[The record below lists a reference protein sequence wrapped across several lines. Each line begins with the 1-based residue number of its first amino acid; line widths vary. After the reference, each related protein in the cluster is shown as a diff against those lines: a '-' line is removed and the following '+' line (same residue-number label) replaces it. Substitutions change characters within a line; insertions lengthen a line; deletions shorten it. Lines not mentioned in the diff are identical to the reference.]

1 MSSLKGDFLK
11 NFSSRFGT
19 FEKLGGSQ
27 SLYSV
32 NQDAFRIYIRYS
44 KVHSRNRCFFGLRE
58 KDLRQLEGG
67 LSFICLL
74 WEGQEKPLILP
85 FADFE
90 DVFEGVEPA
99 EDGQYKV
106 QVFLQE
112 YGTELYVARAGRF
125 NVDGYFGFEELIK
138 EIEPGISK
146 VDIEFNHSQVQTLL
160 GGIGSLKDYHIW
172 IPSDDREKLD
182 WSVMPNKFEI
192 SLSLPNLSKSAQR
205 YLSEIDVIWIDRGS
219 NRIKALYEVE
229 HSTPV
234 YSGLLRFNDIYLTS
248 VPVERF
254 TIVSNEERRSVFA
267 KQINRPTFMRS
278 GLAEICSFLNYANVY
293 SWYQRLIKH

>member
-1 MSSLKGDFLK
+1 MTNLKGNFLQDIIT
-11 NFSSRFGT
+11 RFGT
-19 FEKLGGSQ
+19 SEKLGGSQ

-44 KVHSRNRCFFGLRE
+44 KVHKRNRCFFGFRE
-58 KDLRQLEGG
+58 KDLRMLEGS

-74 WEGQEKPLILP
+74 WDGQEKPLILP

-125 NVDGYFGFEELIK
+125 NVDGYFGFEELAK

-146 VDIEFNHSQVQTLL
+146 VDIEFKHSQVQTLL
-160 GGIGSLKDYHIW
+160 GGIGSLKDSHIW
-172 IPSDDREKLD
+172 
-182 WSVMPNKFEI
+182 MP
-192 SLSLPNLSKSAQR
+192 
-205 YLSEIDVIWIDRGS
+205 
-219 NRIKALYEVE
+219 
-229 HSTPV
+229 
-234 YSGLLRFNDIYLTS
+234 
-248 VPVERF
+248 
-254 TIVSNEERRSVFA
+254 
-267 KQINRPTFMRS
+267 
-278 GLAEICSFLNYANVY
+278 
-293 SWYQRLIKH
+293 